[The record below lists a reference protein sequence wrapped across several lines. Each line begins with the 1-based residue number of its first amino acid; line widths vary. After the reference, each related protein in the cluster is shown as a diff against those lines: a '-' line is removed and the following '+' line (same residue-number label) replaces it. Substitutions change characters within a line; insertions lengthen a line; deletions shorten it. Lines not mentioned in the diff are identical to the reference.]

1 MGLVKIFI
9 VMYVI
14 YVKAKRE
21 QGQQFISSSAH
32 VYSFSKFIYFMPTQ

>member
-1 MGLVKIFI
+1 MGQLKIFL

-21 QGQQFISSSAH
+21 QGQQFISSSAL
-32 VYSFSKFIYFMPTQ
+32 VYSFSKFIHFMPTQ